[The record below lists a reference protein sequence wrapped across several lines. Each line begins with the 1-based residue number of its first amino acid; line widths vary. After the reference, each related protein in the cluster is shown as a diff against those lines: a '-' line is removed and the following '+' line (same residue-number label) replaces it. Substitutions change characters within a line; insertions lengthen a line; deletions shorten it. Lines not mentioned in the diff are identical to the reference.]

1 MAKKKTSAG
10 KRKSKSEASS
20 NDATTTSQNK
30 RRWKRKSE
38 KADDIMII
46 PLGDHQDLI
55 VPLIMDFLDV
65 PTLVSLGSTNKKNQ
79 GHLSEQVAQRKSR
92 FKSIQDKISNEL
104 LSATNLLPSREEV
117 HQALSLREEAC
128 RLIDSGLGWVDH
140 GYIDGDEYDFTNV
153 CCVCSQDRLFVEERK
168 FLTPHRSGDI
178 AEHFLMLPTSFY
190 LSKYKIS
197 EASSTDAGTLPSEE
211 MIKNLKDGPL
221 SYLWHAED
229 HMGAAHEMTAFS
241 PFFQDGLF
249 PLRIFMHRNSGFFTE
264 IVYEVAERIVD
275 MGQLEAFR
283 VAACRFVKEC
293 PHSLPCLLLALV
305 VADQSVAAA
314 DDAADGLLSDLC
326 EQTLW
331 WSDVERN

>member
-10 KRKSKSEASS
+10 KRKSEASS
-20 NDATTTSQNK
+20 SDATRTGQK
-30 RRWKRKSE
+30 RRGKRKSE
-38 KADDIMII
+38 KSDEIM
-46 PLGDHQDLI
+46 PLGDHQDFV

-92 FKSIQDKISNEL
+92 FKAIQDKISNEL
-104 LSATNLLPSREEV
+104 LSATNLLPSSEEV
-117 HQALSLREEAC
+117 HQALRLREKAC

-140 GYIDGDEYDFTNV
+140 GYIEGDEYDFTSV
-153 CCVCSQDRLFVEERK
+153 CCVCSRDRLFADERK
-168 FLTPHRSGDI
+168 LLTPHRSGDI

-190 LSKYKIS
+190 LSKNQIS
-197 EASSTDAGTLPSEE
+197 EASSTDGTLPSEE
-211 MIKNLKDGPL
+211 LIKNLSDGPL

-229 HMGAAHEMTAFS
+229 HMGFVHEMTAFS
-241 PFFQDGLF
+241 PFFQDGFF
-249 PLRIFMHRNSGFFTE
+249 PLRIFMHRNSGCFTD
-264 IVYEVAERIVD
+264 IVCETAKQIVD

-283 VAACRFVKEC
+283 IAARRFVKER

-305 VADQSVAAA
+305 VADRSVQIQY
-314 DDAADGLLSDLC
+314 SDLC

-331 WSDVERN
+331 WSDVGRN

>member
-10 KRKSKSEASS
+10 KRKSEASS
-20 NDATTTSQNK
+20 SDATTTGQK
-30 RRWKRKSE
+30 RRGKRKSE
-38 KADDIMII
+38 KSDDIMIM
-46 PLGDHQDLI
+46 PLGDHQDLL

-92 FKSIQDKISNEL
+92 FKAIQDKISNEL
-104 LSATNLLPSREEV
+104 LSATNLLHSREEV
-117 HQALSLREEAC
+117 HQALQLREEAC

-140 GYIDGDEYDFTNV
+140 GYIEGDEYDFTSV
-153 CCVCSQDRLFVEERK
+153 CCVCSQDRLFANERK

-190 LSKYKIS
+190 LSKNRIS
-197 EASSTDAGTLPSEE
+197 EASSTDSTLPSEE
-211 MIKNLKDGPL
+211 LIKNLTDGPL

-229 HMGAAHEMTAFS
+229 HMGAAHEMAAFS
-241 PFFQDGLF
+241 PTFQDGLF
-249 PLRIFMHRNSGFFTE
+249 PLRIFTHPDSDFFTA
-264 IVYEVAERIVD
+264 IVNETTERIVD

-283 VAACRFVKEC
+283 IAARRFVKKR
-293 PHSLPCLLLALV
+293 PNSLPCLLLALV
-305 VADQSVAAA
+305 VADRSVAAA
-314 DDAADGLLSDLC
+314 STGDGVQIRFSDLC
-326 EQTLW
+326 EQALW